1 MKIKHTIILLLFSCA
16 LWGQKGLEI
25 DLKKM
30 DHYDSAHFK
39 ITRVY
44 YISGQICLESYTDT
58 IRKLR
63 YERRYY
69 LGKLEEEGN
78 LDVERNF
85 HVGVWKY
92 YSPNGKF
99 KKVNFDSTSLTSYYQ
114 AIQIAKSYGYNE
126 SGMEIKETIISSKYY
141 WEVSYWEKSH
151 EPEIGEYILIRRK
164 NGKVTKPKN
173 NKLTRFD

>member
-1 MKIKHTIILLLFSCA
+1 MKYTIILLLFSCA
-16 LWGQKGLEI
+16 AWGQKGLEI

-78 LDVERNF
+78 LDDERNF
-85 HVGVWKY
+85 HVGVWKF
-92 YSPNGKF
+92 YS
-99 KKVNFDSTSLTSYYQ
+99 KKGRLKKISFDSTSQTSYHQ
-114 AIQIAKSYGYNE
+114 AIQIAKSYGYNGE
-126 SGMEIKETIISSKYY
+126 GIEIKEEFIKNKYY
-141 WEVSYWEKSH
+141 WEIEYWKEKVCN
-151 EPEIGEYILIRRK
+151 PCIGEYILIKRK